1 MEFCKNDYCR
11 WRCGSQQ
18 YAAVPCCL
26 HVEEGELM
34 NEIYTESMER
44 IENPDMTLGYL
55 KSGTRTVHHDAVE
68 GVTEVWHYET
78 VAEYPNGGKDIRKV
92 VDVPGVEARPA
103 WDEEIPIQIYHQYTQ
118 EELDRIEAERNRP
131 TMEERIAQ
139 LESQNETLLECLL
152 EMSEIVYA

>member
-1 MEFCKNDYCR
+1 
-11 WRCGSQQ
+11 
-18 YAAVPCCL
+18 
-26 HVEEGELM
+26 M
-34 NEIYTESMER
+34 NEIYNEAMES
-44 IENPDMTLGYL
+44 IENPDLSLGYL
-55 KSGTRTVHHDAVE
+55 MDSTRTVHHEAVD
-68 GVTEVWHYET
+68 GVEEQFHYVT
-78 VAEYPNGGKDIRKV
+78 IAEYENGGKDVEKV
-92 VDVPGVEARPA
+92 IDVPGVEAQPA